1 MESFL
6 LANTILDPIIRD
18 PEQISLLG
26 SAGRGA
32 TADVGGVTGMLGG
45 YGAGSAIAK
54 LLKLKTGG
62 NADAIAKIL
71 PMLGGLF
78 VGEDAGY
85 RLGDKMFRAKASKP
99 SKGQWE
105 DIKNTAT
112 KLWDYITSGEGL
124 A

>member
-1 MESFL
+1 MGGL
-6 LANTILDPIIRD
+6 TGLA
-18 PEQISLLG
+18 
-26 SAGRGA
+26 
-32 TADVGGVTGMLGG
+32 GG

-62 NADAIAKIL
+62 NADDIAKVL
-71 PMLGGLF
+71 STLGGLF
-78 VGEDAGY
+78 VGEDVGY
-85 RLGDKMFRAKASKP
+85 RLGDKMFRAKANKP
-99 SKGQWE
+99 SKGQWS

>member
-6 LANTILDPIIRD
+6 VANTVLAPIIRD

-32 TADVGGVTGMLGG
+32 VADVGGLTGLAGG
-45 YGAGSAIAK
+45 YGAGSVIAK

-62 NADAIAKIL
+62 DADAIARVL
-71 PMLGGLF
+71 PTLAGLF
-78 VGEDAGY
+78 VGEDVGY
-85 RLGDKMFRAKASKP
+85 RLGDKMFRAKANKP

-105 DIKNTAT
+105 DMKNTTT

-124 A
+124 V

>member
-6 LANTILDPIIRD
+6 VANTVLDPIIRD

-32 TADVGGVTGMLGG
+32 VADVGGLTGLASG
-45 YGAGSAIAK
+45 YGAGSVIAK

-62 NADAIAKIL
+62 NADAIAKVL

-78 VGEDAGY
+78 VGEDVGY
-85 RLGDKMFRAKASKP
+85 RIGDKMFRAKDNKP

-105 DIKNTAT
+105 DMKNTTT

>member
-6 LANTILDPIIRD
+6 LANTVLDPIIRD
-18 PEQISLLG
+18 PKQISLLG

-32 TADVGGVTGMLGG
+32 TADVGGLTGLLGG
-45 YGAGSAIAK
+45 FGAGSAIAK
-54 LLKLKTGG
+54 LMKLKTGG

-78 VGEDAGY
+78 VGEDVGY

-99 SKGQWE
+99 SKGQWS